1 MRRKKSLRVF
11 TCVGMAII
19 FIGTFVKLEFNKQRL
34 NAEKQEV
41 EQELDALKIKNDNL
55 TNEFNDSKTDSYIER
70 MARERLGMIKNGEK
84 VVVD

>member
-1 MRRKKSLRVF
+1 
-11 TCVGMAII
+11 
-19 FIGTFVKLEFNKQRL
+19 
-34 NAEKQEV
+34 
-41 EQELDALKIKNDNL
+41 NDNL